1 MLCVCSWFFYIFW
14 IDKKL
19 DKFEEIITTV
29 QPLYENNNNNNNHT
43 KNDQKDLKLIL
54 PNRRCKDEEVRIHE
68 EK

>member
-1 MLCVCSWFFYIFW
+1 M
-14 IDKKL
+14 